1 MDDPTNR
8 TQPADP
14 PPPVNLST
22 FFRRSAGLTA
32 ATAIILAALWALD
45 RWNPPALPTD
55 DGAAVMVLARDG
67 TPLRAFADGTGV
79 WRYPISVRDVSP
91 LYLEA
96 LLAYEDRSFPR
107 HPGVNPLAVA
117 RAGWQNLRAGRVVS
131 GGSTLTMQVARL
143 LEPRPRNLAG
153 KAREAL
159 RAVQLEWHLDK
170 EAILDLYLNRA
181 PFGGPIEGVEAASW
195 AWLGKPSAE
204 LSHAEAALLAVLPQ
218 APSRL
223 RPDRHPERARA
234 ARDKVLMR
242 MANLGVWDPDDVADA
257 LIEPVVARRLDP
269 PMVAPLLAERLRS
282 SGGTRIRSSVDVHLQ
297 RQIEARVAA
306 YLARLPERSSAAV
319 LVVDNASMQ
328 ALAYV
333 GTARFGDSER
343 AGHVDMVNAWRSPG
357 STLKPL
363 LYGLALDQGL
373 IHSESLLVDAPQN
386 FRGYRPGNFDER
398 FNGPV
403 SAAEALRLSLNVP
416 AVDLLDRVT
425 PERFVARLAHGGL
438 TLRLP
443 RGARPNLSLILGGG
457 STRLEDL
464 VAAYAA
470 LARGGT
476 VQPVQLLADAP
487 TAPPRQLLSEGAA
500 WIVWRMLADHG
511 RPGEGAAFLDASR
524 MAPIAWKTGT
534 SYGFRDAWA
543 IGTGT
548 EVTIGVWIGRPD
560 GTAVPGHYGAVTAL
574 PLLFQLFDGL
584 PRSLRM
590 RSELPLPDSVLAESI
605 CWPLGLAEA
614 QTRSEHCHRRRD
626 AWTLAGQVPPTLPE
640 RDARQWTAGI
650 DTWLRDEATGL
661 RARHD
666 CIAGPLV
673 AASVAR
679 WPTRLGPWLG
689 RDLQRRSQPPALL
702 PGCSERGVPRDL
714 RIDGLVDGAVLMSMD
729 AARNATEVDLRAL
742 GAQGEVIWLLDD
754 HRVGS
759 TRAVEV
765 LRLPLS
771 GSGRRVLVAVD
782 ESGAFDRIEF
792 SLSRADE
799 LAVATRTP

>member
-1 MDDPTNR
+1 MRTPRTSNR
-8 TQPADP
+8 KRPLAITLA
-14 PPPVNLST
+14 T
-22 FFRRSAGLTA
+22 GLA
-32 ATAIILAALWALD
+32 LALGAWSLD
-45 RWNPPALPTD
+45 RWLPPPIPTD
-55 DGAAVMVLARDG
+55 DGAAVMVLAGDG
-67 TPLRAFADGTGV
+67 TPLRAFADGEGV
-79 WRYPISVRDVSP
+79 WRYPVTSAEVSP

-96 LLAYEDRSFPR
+96 LLAYEDRKFPS
-107 HPGVNPLAVA
+107 HPGVDPLAML
-117 RAGWQNLRAGRVVS
+117 RAAWQNLRAGRVVS

-143 LEPRPRNLAG
+143 IEPRPRNLIG

-159 RAVQLEWHLDK
+159 RALQLERRLGK
-170 EAILDLYLNRA
+170 VGILDLYLNRA

-195 AWLGKPSAE
+195 AYLGKPSAD

-234 ARDKVLMR
+234 ARDKVLRR
-242 MANLGVWDPDDVADA
+242 MADLDVWSEAVVADA

-269 PMVAPLLAERLRS
+269 PMIAPLLAERLRG
-282 SGGTRIRSSVDVHLQ
+282 SGGGRIRSTLDVHLQ
-297 RQIEARVAA
+297 RMVEARVAG
-306 YLARLPERSSAAV
+306 YLARLPERSSVAV

-333 GTARFGDSER
+333 GSAHFGDNDR
-343 AGHVDMVNAWRSPG
+343 AGHVDMVAAWRSPG

-438 TLRLP
+438 GLRMP

-457 STRLEDL
+457 SARLEDL

-470 LARGGT
+470 LARGGQ
-476 VQPVQLLADAP
+476 VQQVQLQADAP
-487 TAPPRQLLSEGAA
+487 EPVARQMMSAGAA

-511 RPGEGAAFLDASR
+511 RPGEGFGFLDGSQR
-524 MAPIAWKTGT
+524 APVAWKTGT

-574 PLLFQLFDGL
+574 PLLFQMFDGM
-584 PRSLRM
+584 PRALRM
-590 RSELPLPDSVLAESI
+590 RSQLPMPDSVAAADI
-605 CWPLGLAEA
+605 CWPLGLAEER
-614 QTRSEHCHRRRD
+614 TPTEHCHRKRQ
-626 AWTLAGQVPPTLPE
+626 AWVLDGRVPPTLPE
-640 RDARQWTAGI
+640 RDARRWTAAI
-650 DTWLRDEATGL
+650 DTYLHDETSGL
-661 RARHD
+661 RAHHA
-666 CIAGPLV
+666 CSEGPLRSV
-673 AASVAR
+673 SVAR
-679 WPTRLGPWLG
+679 WPGRLGPWLG
-689 RDLQRRSQPPALL
+689 RDLRQRSQPPPLM
-702 PGCSERGVPRDL
+702 PGCGEHGTPRDL
-714 RIDGLVDGAVLMSMD
+714 RIDGVVDGALLVSMD
-729 AARNATEVDLRAL
+729 QAREATEIDLRAL
-742 GAQGEVIWLLDD
+742 GAQGQVLWLLDD
-754 HRVGS
+754 RVVGR
-759 TRAVEV
+759 TREGEV
-765 LRLPLS
+765 LRLPLK
-771 GSGRRVLVAVD
+771 GSGTRVLVAVD
-782 ESGAFDRIEF
+782 DSGAFDRVSF
-792 SLSRADE
+792 VLTGSVDDSVL
-799 LAVATRTP
+799 L

>member
-1 MDDPTNR
+1 MNR
-8 TQPADP
+8 TSF
-14 PPPVNLST
+14 LH
-22 FFRRSAGLTA
+22 RSAQLTA
-32 ATAIILAALWALD
+32 TTAIILAALWALD
-45 RWNPPALPTD
+45 RWNPPAIPAE

-67 TPLRAFADGTGV
+67 TPLRAFADGQGV
-79 WRYPISVRDVSP
+79 WRYPVSANEVSP

-96 LLAYEDRSFPR
+96 LLAYEDRRFRS
-107 HPGVNPLAVA
+107 HPGVNPLAIA
-117 RAGWQNLRAGRVVS
+117 RAAWQNLRAGRVVS

-143 LEPRPRNLAG
+143 LEPRPRNLPG
-153 KAREAL
+153 KVREAL
-159 RAVQLEWHLDK
+159 RALQLEWHLEK
-170 EAILDLYLNRA
+170 TAILDLYLNRA

-234 ARDKVLMR
+234 ARDKVLKR
-242 MANLGVWDPDDVADA
+242 MADLGVWDADSVADA
-257 LIEPVVARRLDP
+257 LIEPVIARRLAS
-269 PMVAPLLAERLRS
+269 PMIAPLLAERLRG
-282 SGGTRIRSSVDVHLQ
+282 SGGSRIRSSIDVNLQ
-297 RQIEARVAA
+297 RQIEARVGG
-306 YLARLPERSSAAV
+306 YLARLPERSSVAV
-319 LVVDNASMQ
+319 LVVDNATMQ

-333 GTARFGDSER
+333 GTARFGDGER
-343 AGHVDMVNAWRSPG
+343 AGHVDMIDAWRSPG

-438 TLRLP
+438 TLRMP
-443 RGARPNLSLILGGG
+443 RGARPNLSLVLGGG
-457 STRLEDL
+457 SARLEDL

-470 LARGGT
+470 LARGGRT
-476 VQPVQLLADAP
+476 QPVQLFADGTYAAP
-487 TAPPRQLLSEGAA
+487 RRMMSEGAA

-511 RPGEGAAFLDASR
+511 RPGDGVGYLDASSR
-524 MAPIAWKTGT
+524 APIAWKTGT

-548 EVTIGVWIGRPD
+548 EVTVGVWIGRPD

-584 PRSLRM
+584 PRALRL
-590 RSELPLPDSVLAESI
+590 RSQLPIPDSVRTETV
-605 CWPLGLAEA
+605 CWPLGLSEA
-614 QTRSEHCHRRRD
+614 QTQSEHCHRRRD
-626 AWTLAGQVPPTLPE
+626 AWTLDGRVPPTLPE

-650 DTWLRDEATGL
+650 DTWLRERDSGL

-666 CIAGPLV
+666 CSDNPLV
-673 AASVAR
+673 VESVAR

-689 RDLQRRSQPPALL
+689 RDLRRQSQPPALM
-702 PGCSERGVPRDL
+702 PGCEEHGTPRDL
-714 RIDGLVDGAVLMSMD
+714 RIDGVVDGAVLISMD
-729 AARNATEVDLRAL
+729 GARDRTEIDLRAL
-742 GAQGEVIWLLDD
+742 GSQGEVLWLLDD
-754 HRVGS
+754 RVVGS
-759 TRAVEV
+759 TRDGAV
-765 LRLPLS
+765 LRLPLA
-771 GSGRRVLVAVD
+771 GYGDRTLVAVD
-782 ESGAFDRIEF
+782 DSGAFDRVSF
-792 SLSRADE
+792 TLSRPPRMTASVLE
-799 LAVATRTP
+799 QPALRPRP